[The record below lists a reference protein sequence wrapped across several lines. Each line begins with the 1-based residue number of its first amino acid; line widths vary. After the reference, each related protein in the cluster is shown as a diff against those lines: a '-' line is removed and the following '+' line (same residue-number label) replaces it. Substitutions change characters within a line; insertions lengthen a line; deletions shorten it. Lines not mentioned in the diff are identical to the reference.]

1 MAGYF
6 ELNKSKNGQFY
17 FVLKAGNGETILQSE
32 QYQSKASAQNGIAS
46 VQANCGNDA
55 LYERKEARNGQHHF
69 VLKAANHQVIGSSET
84 YASTAGRD
92 GGIAS
97 VKNNGAS
104 GTIKDLS
111 AEA

>member
-6 ELNKSKNGQFY
+6 ELGKSSNGQFY

-46 VQANCGNDA
+46 VQANCGDDA
-55 LYERKEARNGQHHF
+55 SYERKDARNGEHYF

-84 YASTAGRD
+84 YKSTTGRE

-97 VKNNGAS
+97 VKNNGS
-104 GTIKDLS
+104 GSAIKDLT
-111 AEA
+111 AET